1 MKRNMNHSPKEEGY
15 NTFWI
20 SVSDLMAGIVFI
32 FLILLTV
39 FSIQF
44 KEEQNSFIEAKNELQ
59 APAKTRSQILLEL
72 KNVLKKNGLEVEID
86 PEEGILRLSEHVLT
100 FTTAKAL
107 PNTENLMNIGRLA
120 KALTSVLP
128 CYSRFS
134 QKNDSQEKLAT
145 ALPEWCSPPSAQED
159 YTCDGT
165 YKSTI
170 ETVMIEG
177 HTDSMNVK
185 AGAGYRDNLALSAA
199 RATTVLRL
207 LKQCDSKLGHLFNQ
221 KGQPII
227 GASGYSDLRPI
238 IKDNPRD
245 HRNRRIDIRF
255 VMDLPN
261 NALEPAETLSSA
273 RSMLNELKGQ

>member
-1 MKRNMNHSPKEEGY
+1 MRTNKDRNSYKEDIY

-20 SVSDLMAGIVFI
+20 SVSDLMAGIIFI

-39 FSIQF
+39 FSIQYKKEQNTF
-44 KEEQNSFIEAKNELQ
+44 KEAKKELQ
-59 APAKTRSQILLEL
+59 APAKTRSMVLIEL
-72 KNVLKKNGLEVEID
+72 KELLKNNGLEVEIF
-86 PEEGILRLSEHVLT
+86 PEEGILRLTENVLS
-100 FTTAKAL
+100 FTMAKAL
-107 PNTENLMNIGRLA
+107 PNSENLQNIGKLA
-120 KALTSVLP
+120 QALTSVLP
-128 CYSRFS
+128 CYT
-134 QKNDSQEKLAT
+134 QYHEAT
-145 ALPEWCSPPSAQED
+145 EMKDLLDEIKPDWCETPTIKTKH
-159 YTCDGT
+159 TCNPNF
-165 YKSTI
+165 KSSI

-207 LKQCDSKLGHLFNQ
+207 LKQCDHKLGYFFNR

-238 IKDNPRD
+238 IRDDSRD
-245 HRNRRIDIRF
+245 HRNRRIDIRL

-261 NALEPAETLSSA
+261 NALEPSDKLTTKSS
-273 RSMLNELKGQ
+273 LINKIH